1 MDESYLEWLI
11 GLPGLGEAKARRLA
25 ERFPSLGQLRAATR
39 EELSAVEGVTPVDVD
54 TLLGLLS
61 DGPERDA
68 SGQLFLCPNCGS
80 FAGTAAESCPFC
92 GVEFEASTDSG
103 LSDQIEEFVVEEDAP
118 ARICLTCG
126 AGMGREATKCG
137 MCGRQYTPEELA
149 LLPGFQPSLD
159 ESSPFCP
166 RCGGYLFSDETE
178 CAICGTAVPSAKPAP
193 PTANAKGVVKDFLTR
208 WQRMAPA
215 VPALSETDRLQEELE
230 HYDRL
235 LDADSTL
242 ERAWVNRSKILE
254 KLGRS
259 AEAADSLAKAA
270 DLNPAKDEEYR
281 LEVQNILRSTA
292 DASALPARWRQ
303 PAATAAPKA
312 VDARLVE
319 ALSHYDSL
327 LRADPSLIVAWR
339 TKGEI
344 LDRLGRI
351 DEARQ
356 SFERADRLEHAE
368 GRSLQA
374 AVSGLRS
381 RGLASSGPAGAGH
394 VNGRVNG
401 RVNGTRSGR
410 TNGRTNGRT
419 RKRLNVRQGATNGL
433 VNGNGFTNGRR
444 GRYGPPRIPA
454 QPHWSRSVVG
464 IAAVVAL
471 MVIVPILASM

>member
-61 DGPERDA
+61 EGSGRDA
-68 SGQLFLCPNCGS
+68 SGQIFRCPNCGS

-178 CAICGTAVPSAKPAP
+178 CAICGTAVASA
-193 PTANAKGVVKDFLTR
+193 N
-208 WQRMAPA
+208 
-215 VPALSETDRLQEELE
+215 PALSETDRLQEELE

-242 ERAWVNRSKILE
+242 ERAWVNRAKILE

-270 DLNPAKDEEYR
+270 DLNPAKDE
-281 LEVQNILRSTA
+281 
-292 DASALPARWRQ
+292 
-303 PAATAAPKA
+303 
-312 VDARLVE
+312 
-319 ALSHYDSL
+319 
-327 LRADPSLIVAWR
+327 
-339 TKGEI
+339 
-344 LDRLGRI
+344 
-351 DEARQ
+351 
-356 SFERADRLEHAE
+356 
-368 GRSLQA
+368 
-374 AVSGLRS
+374 
-381 RGLASSGPAGAGH
+381 
-394 VNGRVNG
+394 
-401 RVNGTRSGR
+401 
-410 TNGRTNGRT
+410 
-419 RKRLNVRQGATNGL
+419 
-433 VNGNGFTNGRR
+433 
-444 GRYGPPRIPA
+444 
-454 QPHWSRSVVG
+454 
-464 IAAVVAL
+464 
-471 MVIVPILASM
+471 

>member
-1 MDESYLEWLI
+1 M
-11 GLPGLGEAKARRLA
+11 GNEAM
-25 ERFPSLGQLRAATR
+25 T
-39 EELSAVEGVTPVDVD
+39 
-54 TLLGLLS
+54 
-61 DGPERDA
+61 
-68 SGQLFLCPNCGS
+68 
-80 FAGTAAESCPFC
+80 C
-92 GVEFEASTDSG
+92 GV
-103 LSDQIEEFVVEEDAP
+103 
-118 ARICLTCG
+118 
-126 AGMGREATKCG
+126 
-137 MCGRQYTPEELA
+137 CGRQYTPEELA

-178 CAICGTAVPSAKPAP
+178 CAICGTAVASAKPAP

-215 VPALSETDRLQEELE
+215 VSALSEADRLQEELE

-259 AEAADSLAKAA
+259 AEATDSLAKAA

-344 LDRLGRI
+344 LDRLGRP
-351 DEARQ
+351 DDARDC
-356 SFERADRLEHAE
+356 FERADRLERTE

-381 RGLASSGPAGAGH
+381 SGLATSGPAGSGH
-394 VNGRVNG
+394 VNGLTTGAVNG
-401 RVNGTRSGR
+401 LTFG
-410 TNGRTNGRT
+410 
-419 RKRLNVRQGATNGL
+419 KGATNGL

-471 MVIVPILASM
+471 MVIVPILASMLSPSPGGPSSIIRIDGDFSDWAPFPAYADSPTDQVQNPGVNLLDVKVATQNQNLFVKARVQGLLFQGSGSNETDSVFVFLDEDNN